1 MKFLLP
7 YTYETIVSSSDSEA
21 LYKRLWNVTEPN
33 GEDEWMPDV
42 EDEQLMFVGK
52 VKQYGFQLS
61 RRVQRANNYLPLM
74 RGHIES
80 TSLGSIVFIRYRL
93 FLWTFSFLVFWSVLT
108 MIFALYFMV
117 YEEVYVNAIVSL
129 LLGVAN
135 YVVAVLNFHR
145 QVKVSSKLL
154 RTVLE

>member
-1 MKFLLP
+1 
-7 YTYETIVSSSDSEA
+7 
-21 LYKRLWNVTEPN
+21 
-33 GEDEWMPDV
+33 MPDV